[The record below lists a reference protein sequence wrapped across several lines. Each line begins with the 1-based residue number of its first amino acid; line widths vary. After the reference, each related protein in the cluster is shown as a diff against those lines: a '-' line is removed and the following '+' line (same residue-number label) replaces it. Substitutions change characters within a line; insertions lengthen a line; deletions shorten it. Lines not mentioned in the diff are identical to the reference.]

1 MKKIILI
8 TGCSSGIGYDAAK
21 ALHAEGH
28 TVFATCRKDSDVER
42 LAAEG
47 LRSIKLD
54 LDSSDSIR
62 AAVTF
67 ILAETHGELDVLIN
81 NGAYGQPGA
90 VEDLSRAALSK
101 QFETNVF
108 GTHELT
114 TVCLPALLRAPD
126 ARIINI
132 SSVLGLV
139 AMRNR
144 GAYIASKFA
153 LEGLSDTLR
162 LELADTHVKVV
173 LVEPGPITTQFR
185 KNAFHAF
192 LENIDFAQSRHQKV
206 YEGAKKRFDTNEKQ
220 AFTLDSAAVTKKI
233 QRAITSPKPKT
244 RYYVTTATYLM
255 SGLKW
260 LLPSKVMDRILLS
273 LSKSEFKTDDTPY

>member
-1 MKKIILI
+1 MSKKIILI
-8 TGCSSGIGYDAAK
+8 TGCSTGIGYDTAK
-21 ALHAEGH
+21 ALHADGH

-47 LRSIKLD
+47 LRSLKLD

-62 AAVTF
+62 TAVKF
-67 ILAETHGELDVLIN
+67 ILAETQGELDVLIN

-90 VEDLSRAALSK
+90 VEDLTRETLTK

-114 TVCLPALLRAPD
+114 TACLPALLRAPD
-126 ARIINI
+126 AHIVNI

-153 LEGLSDTLR
+153 LEGLNDTLR

-185 KNAFHAF
+185 ENAFRAF
-192 LENIDFAQSRHQKV
+192 LDHIDIKQSRHQKV
-206 YEGAKKRFDTNEKQ
+206 YEGAKKRFDNNEKQ
-220 AFTLDSAAVTKKI
+220 AFTLTTDAVVKKI
-233 QRAITSPKPKT
+233 QRAIASPKPKT

-260 LLPSKVMDRILLS
+260 LLPTKVMDRVLLR
-273 LSKSEFKTDDTPY
+273 LSKSEFKTDD